1 MLIITADDFGIDKQA
16 TDSILFSYKT
26 GRITSISAM
35 VFMQDSVRAAEMA
48 SGLDVEIGFH
58 LNLTLPLSGSNA
70 NSKLLEHQHVVAS
83 FLLSSKFTQIIYNPL
98 LRKSFDFV
106 FKTQEE
112 EFHRLYKS
120 APAFYNGHHHMHLC
134 ANIIF
139 GKYLPREIPI
149 RRTFTF
155 GWGEKDPFNIIYRRL
170 LDHYISRRY
179 ISSDA
184 FYSLAP
190 VEELEKINKIIS
202 LSEIKNIELMVHPNR
217 KEEFQFLQSDYF
229 SKLIRSAEIGSFASL
244 KASSKK

>member
-35 VFMQDSVRAAEMA
+35 VFMQDSMRASEMA

-58 LNLTLPLSGSNA
+58 LNLTLPLSGSDV

-106 FKTQEE
+106 FKAQEE
-112 EFHRLYKS
+112 EFYRLYER

-134 ANIIF
+134 ANIIL
-139 GKYLPREIPI
+139 GKYLPRKIPI

-155 GWGEKDPFNIIYRRL
+155 AWGEKDPFNIIYRRL

-184 FYSLAP
+184 FYSLGP
-190 VEELEKINKIIS
+190 VEEFEKIKKIIR

-217 KEEFQFLQSDYF
+217 KEEFQFLQSDDYL
-229 SKLIRSAEIGSFASL
+229 KLISDKDLGHFSDLI
-244 KASSKK
+244 K